1 MTGALTNPDR
11 LEGFPHPAE
20 TIDLVG
26 HGAAEEALLA
36 AVRARRLH
44 HGWLISGP
52 RGVGKATLAYRFARF
67 LLAQGAGSGAADSL
81 TVAPEHPVFRQVAA
95 GGHGNLLVLK
105 RQLNEKARPAA
116 HFTVIRVDEVRAL
129 TPFLAHTA
137 HQPGWRVVV
146 VDPVDDMNANAQNA
160 LLKALEEPPPET
172 VFLLVANVPGR
183 LPATIRSRCRTL
195 ALRPLDENTVATI
208 IAGLCPEMAADER
221 LVLARL
227 AEGSPGRALALA
239 GQGGFAV
246 YRDMIELMGTL
257 PALDAG
263 KLHGLADR
271 LAHKAAEPKYRA
283 MTGLID
289 WWLARLIRAAASG
302 EAPPEV
308 TAEEAMVRIRLTAAG
323 GLDQWIEVWEK
334 VGRLVERADAV
345 NLDRKA
351 VTLDVF
357 TTIERTARG

>member
-1 MTGALTNPDR
+1 MTGALANPDR

-20 TIDLVG
+20 TVDLVG
-26 HGAAEEALLA
+26 HGVAEEALLA
-36 AVRARRLH
+36 AFRADRLH

-67 LLAQGAGSGAADSL
+67 LLAQGAGGAPDSL
-81 TVAPEHPVFRQVAA
+81 TARPEHPVFRQVATGA
-95 GGHGNLLVLK
+95 HGNLFVLK
-105 RQLNEKARPAA
+105 RQLNEKARPPAY
-116 HFTVIRVDEVRAL
+116 FTVIRVDEVRAL

-160 LLKALEEPPPET
+160 LLKSLEEPPPET

-195 ALRPLDENTVATI
+195 ALRPLDEAAVTTV
-208 IAGLCPEMAADER
+208 IAGLCPEMAAAER

-239 GQGGFAV
+239 GQGGLAV
-246 YRDMIELMGTL
+246 YRDMIELMATL
-257 PALDAG
+257 PRLDAV

-271 LAHKAAEPKYRA
+271 LARKAAEPEYRA

-302 EAPPEV
+302 ETPPEV
-308 TAEEAMVRIRLTAAG
+308 TAEEAAVRARLTAAG